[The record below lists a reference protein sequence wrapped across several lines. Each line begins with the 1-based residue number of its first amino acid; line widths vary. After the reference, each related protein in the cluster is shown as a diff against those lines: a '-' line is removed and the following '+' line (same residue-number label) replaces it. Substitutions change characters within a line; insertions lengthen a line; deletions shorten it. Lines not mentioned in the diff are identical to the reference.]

1 MNSLK
6 EQKRIDI
13 IEAATKIFRRYG
25 FHKAK
30 IEVIAKEAGIGKG
43 TVYEYFDSK
52 KDLFEQMIKYMAE
65 TYLNMAREAM
75 DIAETVKEKLM
86 AFAQHHGNFV
96 SEHMDMAENVI
107 PGPGFLSEEMKYQMI
122 EMKQSIFLLIDEA
135 LEMGIETGELRPDL
149 NKRIATFSILGA
161 INHNYALQVYFESV
175 NPKDID
181 SRPIIDTVFN
191 GLSNK

>member
-6 EQKRIDI
+6 EQKRADI
-13 IEAATKIFRRYG
+13 IAAAAKVFRRHG

-75 DIAETVKEKLM
+75 DVAETVKEKLI
-86 AFAQHHGNFV
+86 AFAQHHANFM

-107 PGPGFLSEEMKYQMI
+107 PGPGFLLEEIKYQMI
-122 EMKQSIFLLIDEA
+122 EMKQPIFLLIDEA
-135 LEMGIETGELRPDL
+135 LELGIETGELRPDL
-149 NKRIATFSILGA
+149 NKRIAIFSILGA
-161 INHNYALQVYFESV
+161 ISHNYALQVYFEDIS
-175 NPKDID
+175 PKDVD
-181 SRPIIDTVFN
+181 SKTIIDIVFN
-191 GLSNK
+191 GLSDK